1 MLRSYGAFLFC
12 GTSSVTAKNFCEKRG
27 FEEVFWYSILSDL
40 FCTAVRWGKGGLFVH
55 FSDQFLDEVVARNDI
70 ADVVSS
76 YVTLTR
82 KGGNLFGLCPF
93 HNGKTPSFSVAPD
106 KQIYHCFGCKKGGG
120 VINFIMEIEGLSFPE
135 AVEFLAKRA
144 NIPLPAEDEARS
156 NADRLRRRV
165 LELNRAAARWY
176 YDQLQLPQGAAVQA
190 YLDKRQIRRG
200 IAVRFGMGASLDQWD
215 ALLRAMTDKG
225 FTKQE
230 LLASGLVVNGKN
242 GGLYDKFRNR
252 LMLPV
257 IDVRGDVVGFGSRVI
272 DKSEPKYM
280 NTTETVAYSKR
291 RVLYGLNLAKKTK
304 RPNMILCEGN
314 LDVVTLHQAG
324 FDNAVACM
332 GTALTQEQIRL
343 LSRFTKEL
351 VLCYDNDGAGQ
362 MATDRALELLQNSE
376 FTVKVLRLPQRL
388 VDGHYVKQDADD
400 FIKYQ
405 GKDAFEQLLS
415 GSANGIEF
423 TMSEIAS
430 KYDLK
435 DDKGRIA
442 YAGEIAET
450 LCKLNDPVER
460 EVYTTRAAEAASLP
474 AEAMRMEVQRAAKR
488 VQAKA
493 RKAQERQEMNPI
505 SALQPADRS
514 IRYQNVRSALAEE
527 GVIRLLMQDE
537 SLFPPEMP
545 VQPEEFSSP
554 LLGRI
559 YGELWQRRGHA
570 SMAALAAVLTPEEMN
585 HLTALLQKPESA
597 ANAPQAL
604 ADYIRII
611 REEHT
616 KRTGGTDP
624 LAAAMETYKDKKGYG
639 GKRT

>member
-1 MLRSYGAFLFC
+1 M
-12 GTSSVTAKNFCEKRG
+12 
-27 FEEVFWYSILSDL
+27 
-40 FCTAVRWGKGGLFVH
+40 H

-93 HNGKTPSFSVAPD
+93 HNEKTPSFSVAPD

-190 YLDKRQIRRG
+190 YLDKRAISRK
-200 IAVRFGMGASLDQWD
+200 IAVRFGMGASPDSWD
-215 ALLRAMTDKG
+215 ALLRTMTG
-225 FTKQE
+225 RGYTKQE
-230 LLASGLVVNGKN
+230 LLTAGLIVANKSGGF
-242 GGLYDKFRNR
+242 YDKFRNR

-324 FDNAVACM
+324 FDNAVASM
-332 GTALTQEQIRL
+332 GTALTTEQIRL
-343 LSRFTKEL
+343 LGRYTKEL
-351 VLCYDNDGAGQ
+351 VLCYDNDNAGQ
-362 MATDRALELLQNSE
+362 LATQRALEMLNNTE
-376 FTVKVLRLPQRL
+376 FTVRVLKLPRRL
-388 VDGHYVKQDADD
+388 VDGEYVKQDADD
-400 FIKYQ
+400 FIKFQ
-405 GKDAFEQLLS
+405 GAPAFERLLS
-415 GSANGIEF
+415 GSENGVEF
-423 TMSEIAS
+423 RMSQVAA
-430 KYDLK
+430 KYDLRS
-435 DDKGRIA
+435 DQGRIDYTA
-442 YAGEIAET
+442 EISQVLAE
-450 LCKLNDPVER
+450 LDNAVER
-460 EVYTTRAAEAASLP
+460 EVYANRAAETAGLSP
-474 AEAMRMEVQRAAKR
+474 DAMRQEVERAARKR
-488 VQAKA
+488 RYSD
-493 RKAQERQEMNPI
+493 RKKRERQELNP
-505 SALQPADRS
+505 ALTVQPAQRGS
-514 IRYQNVRSALAEE
+514 RYTNLRSAMAEE
-527 GVIRLLMQDE
+527 GVIRLLHLDPT
-537 SLFPPEMP
+537 LFGDTPPLT
-545 VQPEEFSSP
+545 PEEFSSP
-554 LLGRI
+554 LLGKI
-559 YGELWQRRGHA
+559 YGAMWHQRGNRSGLSALTGELSGD
-570 SMAALAAVLTPEEMN
+570 EMS
-585 HLTALLQKPESA
+585 HLTTLLQKPEST
-597 ANAPQAL
+597 ANASQAL
-604 ADYIRII
+604 ADYIRVI
-611 REEHT
+611 REEQT
-616 KRTGGTDP
+616 KRDDSGVDP
-624 LAAAMETYKDKKGYG
+624 LLLAMETFKDKKRYG

>member
-1 MLRSYGAFLFC
+1 M
-12 GTSSVTAKNFCEKRG
+12 
-27 FEEVFWYSILSDL
+27 
-40 FCTAVRWGKGGLFVH
+40 H

-70 ADVVSS
+70 ADVVSG

-93 HNGKTPSFSVAPD
+93 HNEKTPSFSVAPD

-165 LELNRAAARWY
+165 LELNRTAARWY
-176 YDQLQLPQGAAVQA
+176 YEQLQLPQGAAVQA

-343 LSRFTKEL
+343 LSRFTREL

-423 TMSEIAS
+423 TMSEIAA

-460 EVYTTRAAEAASLP
+460 EVYTTRAAETASLP

-559 YGELWQRRGHA
+559 YGELWPRRGHA
-570 SMAALAAVLTPEEMN
+570 SMAALAAVLTPEEMT

-616 KRTGGTDP
+616 KRTGGTDS